1 MSLFAKNVMKMLNKF
16 FSTRLE
22 LNYKQLVKN
31 LNYLKSNLGDKTE
44 IIAVL
49 KANAYGFGDVVLA
62 EKILNQ
68 GIKII
73 AVADFEEG
81 ARLRKIGIKNPIIIM
96 YPGVNSLE
104 PIIKNNLEPT
114 IYSLTMLKKLINS
127 AKQTNEIIPFHLK
140 FDTGMNRY
148 GFSRFSD
155 LDEVIERVK
164 SQKNIF
170 LKSVFSHFSSSSN
183 IVDTT
188 TTINQINNFKKLKQ
202 KFELNFDH
210 IVNYHISNSF
220 GVLNFPKANFDMV
233 RVGYGIYYGFNNSKS
248 KCIASLKSIV
258 SQIKNIKLGDAVG
271 YDRKFI
277 AKKNMKIGIIPIGYA
292 DGLRRSW
299 VNKGLSFYYN
309 GISLPVIGEISMDS
323 CMIDLKEINNIQPGS
338 EVELFGSNRD
348 IFDLCSSLE
357 IIPYELTSCLSK
369 RIRRVI
375 V

>member
-1 MSLFAKNVMKMLNKF
+1 MSPFAKNVMKMLNKF

-22 LNYKQLVKN
+22 LNYKQLVEN
-31 LNYLKSNLGDKTE
+31 LNYLKYTLEDKTE

-49 KANAYGFGDVVLA
+49 KANAYGFGDVLLV
-62 EKILNQ
+62 EKILNL

-81 ARLRKIGIKNPIIIM
+81 LRLRKMGIKNPIIIM
-96 YPGVNSLE
+96 YPGVNNLE

-114 IYSLTMLKKLINS
+114 IFSLLMLEKLINH

-148 GFSRFSD
+148 GLSQFSC
-155 LDEVIERVK
+155 LDEVIEKIK

-170 LKSVFSHFSSSSN
+170 LKSVFSHFSSSN
-183 IVDTT
+183 NTIDNTT
-188 TTINQINNFKKLKQ
+188 TNNQINSFKKLK
-202 KFELNFDH
+202 KIIDLNFDH
-210 IVNYHISNSF
+210 IINYHISNSF
-220 GVLNFPKANFDMV
+220 GVLNFPEANFDMV
-233 RVGYGIYYGFNNSKS
+233 RVGYGIYYGFNKSNS
-248 KCIASLKSIV
+248 KCIATLKSTI
-258 SQIKNIKLGDAVG
+258 SQIKNIKAGDSVG
-271 YDRKFI
+271 YNRKFI
-277 AKKNMKIGIIPIGYA
+277 AKKNMKIGILPIGYA

-299 VNKGLSFYYN
+299 VKKGLSFYYN
-309 GISLPVIGEISMDS
+309 RISLPVVGEISMDS
-323 CMIDLKEINNIQPGS
+323 CIIDLKQINNIQPGC

-348 IFDLCSSLE
+348 IFDLCSSLDV
-357 IIPYELTSCLSK
+357 IPYELTSCLSK